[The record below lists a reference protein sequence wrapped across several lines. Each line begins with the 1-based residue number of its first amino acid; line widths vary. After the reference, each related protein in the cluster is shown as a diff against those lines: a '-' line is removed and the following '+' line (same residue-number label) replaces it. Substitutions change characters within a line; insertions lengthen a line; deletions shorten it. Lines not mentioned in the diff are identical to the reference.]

1 MTKSEKT
8 SKKST
13 VSRTA
18 KPAKKKFEK
27 LDLDTFTVSLNELAY
42 ILGLASGNIT
52 VMVQNGAVVK
62 DADGR
67 VNLRD
72 TVSSYC
78 RRMRE
83 RKEGP
88 GASKTSLELE
98 NIALK
103 NEKLKEQL
111 RSWRM
116 QRDREVGLAIMQ
128 ALRTA
133 MDRLKDE
140 CKLVPAICEVID
152 GMLDAIDQVD
162 LDGIS
167 YEVEGESEEDEE

>member
-8 SKKST
+8 SKKTT

-83 RKEGP
+83 NLE
-88 GASKTSLELE
+88 ASEHQAEESGLE
-98 NIALK
+98 N
-103 NEKLKEQL
+103 
-111 RSWRM
+111 
-116 QRDREVGLAIMQ
+116 
-128 ALRTA
+128 
-133 MDRLKDE
+133 
-140 CKLVPAICEVID
+140 VP
-152 GMLDAIDQVD
+152 
-162 LDGIS
+162 
-167 YEVEGESEEDEE
+167 